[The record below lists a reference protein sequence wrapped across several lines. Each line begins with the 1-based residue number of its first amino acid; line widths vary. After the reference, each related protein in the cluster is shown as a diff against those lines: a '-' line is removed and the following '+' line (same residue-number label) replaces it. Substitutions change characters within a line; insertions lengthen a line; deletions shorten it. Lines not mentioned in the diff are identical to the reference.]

1 MKQHPKNRLDED
13 RLTSFARSYLSESF
27 PNPDRIGCPPEG
39 ALRRLAESPAT
50 ADLSITEHLGCCSPC
65 FQEYRQLLAE
75 MKGKRRPITVFW
87 DRLKSMP
94 FVAIVGVLCLVVI
107 AVSFAVWK
115 SSKKEIAHHNP
126 HPIKGNDAAR
136 YVPFVLDMRDAVIVR
151 GSTENSHSLLK
162 LRRMP
167 LHVSVYLPMG
177 SDSGQYTASL
187 ETDGKPIWAGTAAA
201 QMQDHR
207 MVLEFE
213 DDLTSYPLGQYT
225 LIFLS
230 NHGMRLRQKVILEEP
245 TKTNQP
251 PH

>member
-27 PNPDRIGCPPEG
+27 PTPDRIGCPPEG
-39 ALRRLAESPAT
+39 ALRRLAERPAT

-75 MKGKRRPITVFW
+75 VKGKRKPTTVFW

-167 LHVSVYLPMG
+167 LHVSVYLPM
-177 SDSGQYTASL
+177 
-187 ETDGKPIWAGTAAA
+187 
-201 QMQDHR
+201 
-207 MVLEFE
+207 
-213 DDLTSYPLGQYT
+213 
-225 LIFLS
+225 
-230 NHGMRLRQKVILEEP
+230 
-245 TKTNQP
+245 
-251 PH
+251 